1 MSALYITLIIIGISA
16 QSVLKKWYSKKST
29 EGVFVFSAVSVL
41 TACIFFVV
49 KSGFKFNFHP
59 EILPYAVGFALAY
72 CAATL
77 FGFLAILTGP
87 LSLTSLAT
95 SYSLL
100 IPTFW
105 GIIFDGDRTSV
116 WLYIGLVLLA
126 ASLVFINLKDKPKV
140 NNEESLDA
148 EKTSPNTEVKM
159 TLKWAIFVLIAL
171 VTNGACST
179 IQPAQTRIF
188 GGKYDSIFMI
198 ISLAIVFLAL
208 LVFVLIK
215 ERREIVPSV
224 KSGGI
229 LMVICGATNGLV
241 NLLVM
246 LASPLVDNS
255 VFFPLIS
262 AGGIVL
268 TWLISATL
276 YKEKLSTMQNI
287 GLILGI
293 ASIVFLNL

>member
-1 MSALYITLIIIGISA
+1 MSALYIVLIIIGISA
-16 QSVLKKWYSKKST
+16 QSVLKKWYSKKNT
-29 EGVFVFSAVSVL
+29 GGVFVFSAVSVL
-41 TACIFFVV
+41 TACLFFVV

-59 EILPYAVGFALAY
+59 EILPYAISFALAF
-72 CAATL
+72 CSATL
-77 FGFLAILTGP
+77 FGFWAILSGP

-95 SYSLL
+95 SYSLF

-105 GIIFDGDRTSV
+105 GIIFDGDKTSV
-116 WLYIGLVLLA
+116 WLYLGLALLA
-126 ASLVFINLKDKPKV
+126 ASLVFINLKDKPK
-140 NNEESLDA
+140 EKGA
-148 EKTSPNTEVKM
+148 EKTEGEVKI

-188 GGKYDSIFMI
+188 GGKYDSVFMI
-198 ISLAIVFLAL
+198 IALAIVFVAL

-215 ERREIVPSV
+215 ERREIIPSV
-224 KSGGI
+224 KAGGVAMI
-229 LMVICGATNGLV
+229 LCGATNGLV

-246 LASPLVDNS
+246 LASPLVNNS

-268 TWLISATL
+268 TWLVSMFL
-276 YKEKLSTMQNI
+276 YKEKLSAKQNI
-287 GLILGI
+287 GMVLGVL
-293 ASIVFLNL
+293 SIIFLNL

>member
-1 MSALYITLIIIGISA
+1 MSALYIVLIIIGISA
-16 QSVLKKWYSKKST
+16 QSVLKKWYSKKTSG
-29 EGVFVFSAVSVL
+29 GVFVFSAVSVL
-41 TACIFFVV
+41 TACLFFVI

-59 EILPYAVGFALAY
+59 EILPYDIGFAAAF
-72 CAATL
+72 CSATL

-100 IPTFW
+100 SPTFW
-105 GIIFDGDRTSV
+105 GILFDGDKTSV

-126 ASLVFINLKDKPKV
+126 ASLVFINLKDKP
-140 NNEESLDA
+140 NSA
-148 EKTSPNTEVKM
+148 ETEGTEGEVKM

-188 GGKYDSIFMI
+188 GGKYDSIFI
-198 ISLAIVFLAL
+198 IIA
-208 LVFVLIK
+208 VFVFVK
-215 ERREIVPSV
+215 ERREIVPSL
-224 KSGGI
+224 KSGGL

-246 LASPLVDNS
+246 LASPLVNNS

-268 TWLISATL
+268 TWIISVTL
-276 YKEKLSTMQNI
+276 YKEKLSIKQNI
-287 GLILGI
+287 GLVLGI

>member
-1 MSALYITLIIIGISA
+1 LSALYIILIIIGISA
-16 QSVLKKWYSKKST
+16 QSVLKKGYSKKS
-29 EGVFVFSAVSVL
+29 EGQGVFVFSAVSVL
-41 TACIFFVV
+41 TACLFFVFE
-49 KSGFKFNFHP
+49 SGFKFNYNP
-59 EILPYAVGFALAY
+59 EILPYAIGFAAAY

-105 GIIFDGDRTSV
+105 GIIFDGDETSV
-116 WLYIGLVLLA
+116 WLYLGLLLLA
-126 ASLVFINLKDKPKV
+126 ASLVFINLKDKPKG
-140 NNEESLDA
+140 NGAGGTEG
-148 EKTSPNTEVKM
+148 EVKI

-179 IQPAQTRIF
+179 IQPAQSRIF
-188 GGKYDSIFMI
+188 EGKYDSIFMI
-198 ISLAIVFLAL
+198 IALAIVFVAL
-208 LVFVLIK
+208 VAFVLVK
-215 ERREIVPSV
+215 ERGEITPSL
-224 KSGGI
+224 KSGA
-229 LMVICGATNGLV
+229 LFMVVCGLTNGLV

-246 LASPLVDNS
+246 LASPLVNNS

-268 TWLISATL
+268 TWVISVTL
-276 YKEKLSTMQNI
+276 YKEKLSMKQNI
-287 GLILGI
+287 GLVLGI